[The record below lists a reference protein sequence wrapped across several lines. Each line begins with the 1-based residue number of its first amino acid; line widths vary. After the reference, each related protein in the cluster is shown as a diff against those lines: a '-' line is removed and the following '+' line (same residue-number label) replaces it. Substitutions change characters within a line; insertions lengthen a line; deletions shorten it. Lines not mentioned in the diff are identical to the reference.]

1 MAKNLYDFAE
11 ENSCNNCRISN
22 KNQQKAIDEEF
33 VKNKVQE
40 YSSMSQSEML
50 QKLFSEVQTSKK
62 NGTFDYDKI
71 SSSVEMVKDY
81 LSPEQLRTLQNLLN
95 RIK

>member
-11 ENSCNNCRISN
+11 ENGKCEQKSCY
-22 KNQQKAIDEEF
+22 KNERNAINEEF

-40 YSSMSQSEML
+40 YSAMSQGEMM
-50 QKLFSEVQTSKK
+50 QKLLSEVQTSKAS
-62 NGTFDYDKI
+62 GTFDFNKI
-71 SSSVEMVKDY
+71 SSSVDMVKDY
-81 LSPEQLRTLQNLLN
+81 LTPEQQRTLQNLLN

>member
-11 ENSCNNCRISN
+11 ENGKCEQKSCLKSEKPSMN
-22 KNQQKAIDEEF
+22 EEF
-33 VKNKVQE
+33 VKSKVQE
-40 YSSMSQSEML
+40 YSSMSQGEMM
-50 QKLFSEVQTSKK
+50 QKLFSEVQASKA
-62 NGTFDYDKI
+62 NGTFDFNKI

-81 LSPEQLRTLQNLLN
+81 LTPDQQRTLQNLLN